1 MITAEEARKLSYEDI
16 TNQLQDYINNCVDP
30 AIKKAAAIGDFHTT
44 VGFKDV
50 RNYQIIAKETVK
62 ALKQAGFDAKH
73 VYNCNC
79 DPREYENHIY
89 ISWDKEGVTR

>member
-1 MITAEEARKLSYEDI
+1 MITAEEARKISYEDI
-16 TNQLQDYINNCVDP
+16 ANQLRDYINNCVDP

-50 RNYQIIAKETVK
+50 RNYQIIAKEAVK
-62 ALKQAGFDAKH
+62 ALKQVGFEAKH
-73 VYNCNC
+73 VYNG
-79 DPREYENHIY
+79 DQRDYENHIY